1 MAELDP
7 IHSSI
12 PPNPAATITVQINS
26 QPREVPAGTTL
37 TDLISILQLEPR
49 YLAIERN
56 AQVVSRKVHATT
68 ILAAGDVLEVVTLV
82 GGG

>member
-7 IHSSI
+7 AQAST
-12 PPNPAATITVQINS
+12 AATITVQINS
-26 QPREVPAGTTL
+26 QPRELPAGTTL
-37 TDLISILQLEPR
+37 TDLIGILQLEPR

-56 AQVVSRKVHATT
+56 GQVVSRKVHAATT
-68 ILAAGDVLEVVTLV
+68 LAEGDVLEVVTLV